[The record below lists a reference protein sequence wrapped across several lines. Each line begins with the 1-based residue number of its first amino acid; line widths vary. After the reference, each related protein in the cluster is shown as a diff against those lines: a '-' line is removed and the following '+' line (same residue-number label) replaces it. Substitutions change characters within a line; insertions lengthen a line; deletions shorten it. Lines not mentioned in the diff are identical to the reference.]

1 VEDVPE
7 LEPMDQEEGAK
18 LLVSLYISDFISQFH
33 RPLGLSSL
41 TYQQL
46 QVLFPELY
54 NQSTVKWARE
64 SVSSCIQ

>member
-1 VEDVPE
+1 MQDVPE

-33 RPLGLSSL
+33 RPLGLSTL

-46 QVLFPELY
+46 QVLFPIQAG
-54 NQSTVKWARE
+54 QSVMKEGTENR
-64 SVSSCIQ
+64 SSGTK